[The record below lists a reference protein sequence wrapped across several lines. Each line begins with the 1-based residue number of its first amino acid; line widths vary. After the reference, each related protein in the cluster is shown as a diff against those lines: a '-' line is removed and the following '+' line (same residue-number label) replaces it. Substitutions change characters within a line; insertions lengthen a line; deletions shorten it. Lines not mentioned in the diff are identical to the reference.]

1 MDMFRQKRNLIT
13 TIVILVIMNFIT
25 LFILWLGK
33 PTHNIIQG
41 SKDDGTEKVRMQ
53 EMLKAELG
61 FSNDQAEQFLA
72 LRKNHQENTM
82 RLDDELMQVKN
93 EMLEEAMYSNAPSIS
108 DSLLNL
114 SLEKQGQ
121 LELITFQHFQK
132 LKQICTHEQ
141 REKLF
146 ELVHRLIGPRQRR
159 GPPQGNR
166 PDGPPPEGRRDG
178 PPPGEMRE
186 GRPPPPNRN

>member
-1 MDMFRQKRNLIT
+1 MDIFKQKRNLIT

-33 PTHNIIQG
+33 PNHNIIQG

-53 EMLKAELG
+53 EMLKEELG

-82 RLDDELMQVKN
+82 RLDDELMHVKK

-114 SLEKQGQ
+114 SLKKQGQ

-141 REKLF
+141 RKKLF
-146 ELVHRLIGPRQRR
+146 ELVHRLIGPRQRG
-159 GPPQGNR
+159 GPPPGER
-166 PDGPPPEGRRDG
+166 PDGPPPGKMIEGH
-178 PPPGEMRE
+178 
-186 GRPPPPNRN
+186 PPPPMGDRPPRRD